1 MVYPGADKE
10 PEESLRIMLMDE
22 AMSDLCAMNYLE
34 ELAGRDVVMKCI
46 EPEGGE
52 KVEFESY
59 PRSIAYLVEMRKKVN
74 REIEKRVVNKL

>member
-1 MVYPGADKE
+1 
-10 PEESLRIMLMDE
+10 
-22 AMSDLCAMNYLE
+22 MNYLE

-59 PRSIAYLVEMRKKVN
+59 PRSIAYLVEMRKRVN
-74 REIEKRVVNKL
+74 REIEKRVK

>member
-52 KVEFESY
+52 KVEFD
-59 PRSIAYLVEMRKKVN
+59 YLVEMRKKVN
-74 REIEKRVVNKL
+74 REIEKRVK